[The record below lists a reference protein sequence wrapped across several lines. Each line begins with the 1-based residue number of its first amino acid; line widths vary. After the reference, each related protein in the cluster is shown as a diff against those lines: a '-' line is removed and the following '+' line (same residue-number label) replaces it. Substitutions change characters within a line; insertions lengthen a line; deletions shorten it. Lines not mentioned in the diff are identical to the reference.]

1 MAVSICVMLA
11 GVTSWDVTSTPVSC
25 WCDRR
30 ILKILYVCWKS
41 LDSTRYSIGVGIA
54 DTDFLYR
61 VQPSLWVKN
70 LCLKG
75 CVTFAYPSPGLIHP
89 SGRNRRSEIHTTLR
103 HLRYIIVELFEIA
116 KSWQNCVIAMLEI
129 RSQASAE
136 ESLRRQLS
144 FKREVDGF
152 GKRLR
157 AQLDENSLLL
167 KQGLLHSVEWVHIF
181 SLFQN

>member
-1 MAVSICVMLA
+1 M
-11 GVTSWDVTSTPVSC
+11 
-25 WCDRR
+25 
-30 ILKILYVCWKS
+30 
-41 LDSTRYSIGVGIA
+41 
-54 DTDFLYR
+54 
-61 VQPSLWVKN
+61 
-70 LCLKG
+70 
-75 CVTFAYPSPGLIHP
+75 TFAYPSPGLIHP
-89 SGRNRRSEIHTTLR
+89 SGKNRRSEIQTTLR
-103 HLRYIIVELFEIA
+103 QLRYIIVELSEIA